1 MDSDNKR
8 PELSGKE
15 KDQSIGAILKRD
27 GIREEFL
34 KEELPENAVLS
45 FDNDGN
51 IVVKNRAY
59 RRQKLSLVQGNAA
72 TVHKKTPNERRK
84 ARKAERQNKKK
95 GR

>member
-1 MDSDNKR
+1 M
-8 PELSGKE
+8 
-15 KDQSIGAILKRD
+15 
-27 GIREEFL
+27 
-34 KEELPENAVLS
+34 LS